1 MAGKMAKKF
10 NIRGMF
16 DGLRQSVSSSSPKSE
31 SDIEETIRSEDIQV
45 AKTVRHGFPYQPT
58 AMAFDSVQHIL
69 AIGTKSGSLR
79 IFGQPGVDLHCHHGA
94 DVSVLQILFL
104 VNEGALVTFC
114 SDDNIHLWN
123 YRQKRPEIVHSLKFQ
138 RERITCCHLSFQSK
152 WLYVGTDKGNVHVV
166 NIESFSLSGYVI
178 MWNKAISL
186 SRKTHPGPVLH
197 LSDCPLDPSKL
208 LIGFECG
215 AIIFWDLKNKSADCR
230 HQAAEPLRS
239 ISWHSEGKQFMSSH
253 SDGSLLTWNVKTPGK
268 PASIITP
275 HAKPGKD
282 GKTEQCKPI
291 TKVEWKSV
299 RNGDPLVIF
308 SGGMSYD
315 RAGRTPCIT
324 VMTGK
329 TTTVLEMEHTVID
342 FVVMCE
348 TPWQNDFQDPY
359 AIVVLLQND
368 LVVIDLTSPGYPC
381 FENPYPMDIHESPV
395 TACQYFADC
404 QTDLIPALYSVG
416 SSKQKRSGFSE
427 KRWPIKG
434 GEWGASTC
442 SYPEIVVTGHADGTV
457 KFWDASA
464 VTLQVLYK
472 LKTAKLFE
480 KPKNRVLEGQEDDPF
495 AIYMIYLDQESR
507 LLTLAGA
514 THVMLFKFSK
524 SEATLEVPS
533 LDVSIVYEVFDDLD
547 SPELDYPK
555 PSLGVASQHN
565 HSGSMGSHSSNA
577 SDSAKQSKPSLS
589 VLSQQQKS
597 GGSMGSY
604 SSDGTR
610 PEQTT
615 ALRVRPGS
623 RKYPAGYHPD
633 VVCLLTWTDNE
644 HPGNVTSICTNSNYG
659 LLAFGN
665 ESGLAIVDIVQKS
678 CLLNLGTPDLYGFK
692 ENHSHLLHHQHNNHN
707 QHPCVCSDE
716 KPVGSMDPYQ
726 RAPRSP
732 RGKKPQPT
740 PLDGSNPALNEDGAR
755 SPTSDQPVS
764 PDSLT
769 PQPPPRRR
777 RPSKKLVCIS
787 ENERNTLENQ
797 PLSAPILKGQS
808 FQFSNEHEDN
818 GQMLRKSTGS
828 PIEEVAPPDLNLI
841 PPTPL
846 VLRKENENREVH
858 FQLKPTN
865 QTVDQLKPVIPKKA
879 LACRTSSL
887 PLVPMPRDL
896 VDEPITNKSKSQSH
910 ENFPTSQTDPCLTE
924 TEKTLPQR
932 INSTDSDPEVK
943 HHSHS
948 RHKYT
953 IKSFKKRLKHGGKRR
968 EKSSERNHKTIETSD
983 NDQGLDTEGSHDDL
997 ASHGSR
1003 SENEEYPLTDEDVL
1017 SPSEES
1023 VFHEGKKD
1031 GFFRRM
1037 SVKMKMFVGK
1047 HEDED
1052 LDHDSEKRLKRSDH
1066 CYLIVTDL
1074 TDDTEGKP
1082 PVERKRS
1089 VQEMMPRTSND
1100 KNDGSSFS
1108 RSRSSSMSSL
1118 ENVSREA
1125 IQCLVFTDSYT
1136 RKFDNF
1142 TSPCL
1147 WVGTSLGSVLVIVLN
1162 LPPSG
1167 DQRLTQP
1174 VIVSPSGTIFR
1185 LKGPIQCMSF
1195 LDCNGVI
1202 IPTLTSGAWRDS
1214 ARDEMKNSKL
1224 QSTPQKLKLSPSS
1237 STEVTDRQFAIICSE
1252 KQARVV
1258 SLPSQTCPYKARIS
1272 ENSFVV
1278 KADVVNLRGDSVCL
1292 ACYVANGHIM
1302 VYSLPS
1308 LKLLLD
1314 IDFLPLSD
1322 LRVARTFCFSNIGHA
1337 MYMCSPTELQKITY
1351 SAEFCDNL
1359 SEMLGELFLPME
1371 TPEPPK
1377 QGFFKN
1383 LFGGGPS
1390 MLDRE
1395 ELFGE
1400 SSGKSARGLATRVPG
1415 SGGIQGLQSQT
1426 QATVAGEVS
1435 RARQLLS
1442 ERGEKLSG
1450 VSERTEEMAMQA
1462 EAYSNTAHQIML
1474 KYKDKKWYQF

>member
-299 RNGDPLVIF
+299 RNGLLRSFWHGLRSSDPLVIF

-610 PEQTT
+610 PEQMT

-678 CLLNLGTPDLYGFK
+678 CLLNLGTPDLY
-692 ENHSHLLHHQHNNHN
+692 
-707 QHPCVCSDE
+707 V
-716 KPVGSMDPYQ
+716 Y
-726 RAPRSP
+726 
-732 RGKKPQPT
+732 
-740 PLDGSNPALNEDGAR
+740 
-755 SPTSDQPVS
+755 
-764 PDSLT
+764 
-769 PQPPPRRR
+769 
-777 RPSKKLVCIS
+777 SKKDS
-787 ENERNTLENQ
+787 
-797 PLSAPILKGQS
+797 
-808 FQFSNEHEDN
+808 
-818 GQMLRKSTGS
+818 
-828 PIEEVAPPDLNLI
+828 
-841 PPTPL
+841 
-846 VLRKENENREVH
+846 
-858 FQLKPTN
+858 
-865 QTVDQLKPVIPKKA
+865 KK
-879 LACRTSSL
+879 
-887 PLVPMPRDL
+887 
-896 VDEPITNKSKSQSH
+896 H
-910 ENFPTSQTDPCLTE
+910 
-924 TEKTLPQR
+924 
-932 INSTDSDPEVK
+932 
-943 HHSHS
+943 
-948 RHKYT
+948 
-953 IKSFKKRLKHGGKRR
+953 
-968 EKSSERNHKTIETSD
+968 
-983 NDQGLDTEGSHDDL
+983 
-997 ASHGSR
+997 
-1003 SENEEYPLTDEDVL
+1003 
-1017 SPSEES
+1017 
-1023 VFHEGKKD
+1023 
-1031 GFFRRM
+1031 
-1037 SVKMKMFVGK
+1037 
-1047 HEDED
+1047 
-1052 LDHDSEKRLKRSDH
+1052 
-1066 CYLIVTDL
+1066 
-1074 TDDTEGKP
+1074 
-1082 PVERKRS
+1082 
-1089 VQEMMPRTSND
+1089 

>member
-1 MAGKMAKKF
+1 MAKKF

-123 YRQKRPEIVHSLKFQ
+123 YRQKRPEI
-138 RERITCCHLSFQSK
+138 
-152 WLYVGTDKGNVHVV
+152 
-166 NIESFSLSGYVI
+166 
-178 MWNKAISL
+178 
-186 SRKTHPGPVLH
+186 
-197 LSDCPLDPSKL
+197 
-208 LIGFECG
+208 
-215 AIIFWDLKNKSADCR
+215 
-230 HQAAEPLRS
+230 PLRS

-610 PEQTT
+610 PEQMT

-678 CLLNLGTPDLYGFK
+678 CLLNLGTPDLY
-692 ENHSHLLHHQHNNHN
+692 
-707 QHPCVCSDE
+707 
-716 KPVGSMDPYQ
+716 GSMDPYQ

-896 VDEPITNKSKSQSH
+896 VDEPITSKSKSQSH

-1047 HEDED
+1047 HDDED
-1052 LDHDSEKRLKRSDH
+1052 LDHDSEKRLKRNDH

-1125 IQCLVFTDSYT
+1125 IH
-1136 RKFDNF
+1136 
-1142 TSPCL
+1142 PCL

>member
-299 RNGDPLVIF
+299 RNGLLRSFWHGLRSSDPLVIF

-610 PEQTT
+610 PEQMT

-678 CLLNLGTPDLYGFK
+678 CLLNLGTPDLYD
-692 ENHSHLLHHQHNNHN
+692 
-707 QHPCVCSDE
+707 PCVCSDE
-716 KPVGSMDPYQ
+716 KPV
-726 RAPRSP
+726 
-732 RGKKPQPT
+732 
-740 PLDGSNPALNEDGAR
+740 
-755 SPTSDQPVS
+755 
-764 PDSLT
+764 
-769 PQPPPRRR
+769 
-777 RPSKKLVCIS
+777 
-787 ENERNTLENQ
+787 
-797 PLSAPILKGQS
+797 
-808 FQFSNEHEDN
+808 
-818 GQMLRKSTGS
+818 
-828 PIEEVAPPDLNLI
+828 
-841 PPTPL
+841 
-846 VLRKENENREVH
+846 
-858 FQLKPTN
+858 
-865 QTVDQLKPVIPKKA
+865 
-879 LACRTSSL
+879 
-887 PLVPMPRDL
+887 
-896 VDEPITNKSKSQSH
+896 
-910 ENFPTSQTDPCLTE
+910 
-924 TEKTLPQR
+924 
-932 INSTDSDPEVK
+932 
-943 HHSHS
+943 
-948 RHKYT
+948 
-953 IKSFKKRLKHGGKRR
+953 
-968 EKSSERNHKTIETSD
+968 
-983 NDQGLDTEGSHDDL
+983 
-997 ASHGSR
+997 
-1003 SENEEYPLTDEDVL
+1003 
-1017 SPSEES
+1017 
-1023 VFHEGKKD
+1023 
-1031 GFFRRM
+1031 
-1037 SVKMKMFVGK
+1037 
-1047 HEDED
+1047 
-1052 LDHDSEKRLKRSDH
+1052 
-1066 CYLIVTDL
+1066 
-1074 TDDTEGKP
+1074 
-1082 PVERKRS
+1082 
-1089 VQEMMPRTSND
+1089 D

>member
-299 RNGDPLVIF
+299 RNGLLRSFWHGLRSSDPLVIF

-610 PEQTT
+610 PEQMT

-707 QHPCVCSDE
+707 QH
-716 KPVGSMDPYQ
+716 
-726 RAPRSP
+726 
-732 RGKKPQPT
+732 
-740 PLDGSNPALNEDGAR
+740 
-755 SPTSDQPVS
+755 
-764 PDSLT
+764 
-769 PQPPPRRR
+769 
-777 RPSKKLVCIS
+777 
-787 ENERNTLENQ
+787 
-797 PLSAPILKGQS
+797 
-808 FQFSNEHEDN
+808 
-818 GQMLRKSTGS
+818 
-828 PIEEVAPPDLNLI
+828 
-841 PPTPL
+841 
-846 VLRKENENREVH
+846 
-858 FQLKPTN
+858 
-865 QTVDQLKPVIPKKA
+865 
-879 LACRTSSL
+879 
-887 PLVPMPRDL
+887 
-896 VDEPITNKSKSQSH
+896 
-910 ENFPTSQTDPCLTE
+910 
-924 TEKTLPQR
+924 
-932 INSTDSDPEVK
+932 
-943 HHSHS
+943 
-948 RHKYT
+948 
-953 IKSFKKRLKHGGKRR
+953 
-968 EKSSERNHKTIETSD
+968 
-983 NDQGLDTEGSHDDL
+983 
-997 ASHGSR
+997 
-1003 SENEEYPLTDEDVL
+1003 
-1017 SPSEES
+1017 
-1023 VFHEGKKD
+1023 
-1031 GFFRRM
+1031 
-1037 SVKMKMFVGK
+1037 
-1047 HEDED
+1047 
-1052 LDHDSEKRLKRSDH
+1052 
-1066 CYLIVTDL
+1066 
-1074 TDDTEGKP
+1074 
-1082 PVERKRS
+1082 
-1089 VQEMMPRTSND
+1089 